1 MCFTIILYFSALSKP
16 CILFQSLSRDFINC
30 MLSLCP
36 FLLCLHSVFFL
47 LFTKAALSHC
57 ILFHKEHK
65 KNNSTNL
72 ILWVQHSWFYIC
84 IPTLLMALTLSTS
97 SLGEALFKFGQCI
110 EQYSEKVWPLSLCPT
125 NTSNAR
131 WIGCF
136 LYCPHLISTSGF
148 QVSDPNV
155 NTASFPSVQFS
166 SRSLSWQ
173 LLRWLSNFTSDLRQ
187 EAKLLLISGKILAR
201 YKSKRY
207 LKLIL

>member
-1 MCFTIILYFSALSKP
+1 
-16 CILFQSLSRDFINC
+16 
-30 MLSLCP
+30 
-36 FLLCLHSVFFL
+36 
-47 LFTKAALSHC
+47 
-57 ILFHKEHK
+57 
-65 KNNSTNL
+65 
-72 ILWVQHSWFYIC
+72 
-84 IPTLLMALTLSTS
+84 MALTLSTS

-110 EQYSEKVWPLSLCPT
+110 EQYSEQVWPLSLCPT

-131 WIGCF
+131 CCF

-155 NTASFPSVQFS
+155 NTASFPSMQFS

-187 EAKLLLISGKILAR
+187 KAKLLLISGKILPR